1 MYPSLRRARIASWWC
16 VLYED
21 KAPTPSVAAALA
33 LAAAAADAA
42 APPFLLLPRRA
53 AEEGF
58 LLRAGEEE
66 VEGSAAPLPFF
77 LTTRTFFTFLGG
89 ILNQVDVCSPLLLER
104 RFFFV
109 CLFVC

>member
-77 LTTRTFFTFLGG
+77 LTTRTFFTFFGG
-89 ILNQVDVCSPLLLER
+89 ILNQVDVVFAPFVR
-104 RFFFV
+104 AAFFLV
-109 CLFVC
+109 C